1 MQCSD
6 NNERWACDVSS
17 TSWSD
22 PPVAGQLYT
31 RLSLSYL
38 SPHSSDCVAGQAATA
53 ERRRQSSAV
62 SCLIQSVGR
71 CGEFKGRKEE
81 LEPGFQRLTRG
92 KSYISVSSELIVPDN
107 CKYDR
112 EWSVE

>member
-1 MQCSD
+1 M
-6 NNERWACDVSS
+6 RA
-17 TSWSD
+17 
-22 PPVAGQLYT
+22 AHIAYT
-31 RLSLSYL
+31 ESGARA
-38 SPHSSDCVAGQAATA
+38 HA
-53 ERRRQSSAV
+53 RQSAV

-107 CKYDR
+107 CKYAR